1 MSEDRMTG
9 YGMMLELGGADGPP
23 YVRIKGLTE
32 IKPPK
37 KEKGVVEVTEH
48 RIPSDPDYGAME
60 FIGDP
65 LTDFGE
71 ITGKINFIAND
82 ASQASLEAA
91 LGTTRYYK
99 VSYPGDV
106 RVIELKGVL
115 TKFEEPSLPAT
126 GKKAIEI
133 DFSIKVTGKPSYS

>member
-1 MSEDRMTG
+1 MSENRMTG

-23 YVRIKGLTE
+23 YVRINGLTE

-48 RIPSDPDYGAME
+48 HIPTDPDYGAME

-71 ITGKINFIAND
+71 VSGKINFIAAD
-82 ASQASLEAA
+82 ASQAALEAT
-91 LGTTRYYK
+91 LGTTR
-99 VSYPGDV
+99 SFRITYPGDV

-133 DFSIKVTGKPSYS
+133 DFSIKVTGKPTYS